1 MNILNL
7 LSELANARP
16 NSQEIDDIIKDQP
29 SNIQSAV
36 KSNNGEELK
45 QLMSHNQ
52 FYANETT
59 VTLY

>member
-29 SNIQSAV
+29 SNIQAAV